1 MNSLG
6 LLKRELKT
14 LGSLDKAKIL
24 QYFFKTKPGQYG
36 AGDVFLG
43 VTVPLVRQ
51 VAKKY
56 SNLKLSEVS
65 LLLKSKFHEF
75 RLTALLILV
84 LKYEKATDL
93 KTKKEIVDFYL
104 NHSFWIN
111 NWDLVDLSVYKIL
124 GNYLL
129 TSEDK
134 DDILNRL
141 ASSSYLWERRMAIVS
156 TYAFIK
162 SGRYQETFLIS
173 KKLMKDDHDLIHKA
187 IGWMLREVGKRI
199 SKEKLEKF
207 LIKNISG
214 MPRVSL
220 RYALEHFS
228 QKDRQYFL
236 KK

>member
-199 SKEKLEKF
+199 SKEKLENF

>member
-1 MNSLG
+1 MISLE
-6 LLKRELKT
+6 LLKREVKT

-43 VTVPLVRQ
+43 ITVPLVRQ
-51 VAKKY
+51 TAKKY
-56 SNLKLSEVS
+56 VNLSLSDIS

-75 RLTALLILV
+75 RLAALLILV

-104 NHSFWIN
+104 KHSFWIN

-141 ASSSYLWERRMAIVS
+141 ANSSYLWERRMAIVS

-199 SKEKLEKF
+199 SKEKLENF

>member
-75 RLTALLILV
+75 RLAALLILV
-84 LKYEKATDL
+84 SKYEKATDL

-199 SKEKLEKF
+199 SKEKLENF

>member
-84 LKYEKATDL
+84 SKYEKATDL

-199 SKEKLEKF
+199 SKEKLENF

>member
-1 MNSLG
+1 MDSLTF
-6 LLKRELKT
+6 LKRELKA
-14 LGSLDKAKIL
+14 LGSPTKAKIL

-36 AGDVFLG
+36 AGDIFLG

-51 VAKKY
+51 IAKKY
-56 SNLKLSEVS
+56 IDLSLSKVS

-75 RLTALLILV
+75 RLVALLILV

-93 KTKKEIVDFYL
+93 KIKKELVDFYL
-104 NHSFWIN
+104 EHSSWIN

-228 QKDRQYFL
+228 KKDRQYFL

>member
-1 MNSLG
+1 MISLE

-104 NHSFWIN
+104 KHSFWIN

-141 ASSSYLWERRMAIVS
+141 ANSSYLWERRMAIVS

>member
-1 MNSLG
+1 MISLE

-43 VTVPLVRQ
+43 ITVPLVRQ
-51 VAKKY
+51 TAKKY
-56 SNLKLSEVS
+56 VNLSLSDIS

-75 RLTALLILV
+75 RLAALLILV

-104 NHSFWIN
+104 KHSFWIN

-129 TSEDK
+129 TSKDK

-141 ASSSYLWERRMAIVS
+141 ANSSYLWERRMAIVS

>member
-43 VTVPLVRQ
+43 ITVPLVRQ
-51 VAKKY
+51 TAKKY
-56 SNLKLSEVS
+56 VNLSLSDIS

-75 RLTALLILV
+75 RLAALLILV

-104 NHSFWIN
+104 KHSFWIN

-129 TSEDK
+129 TSKDK

-141 ASSSYLWERRMAIVS
+141 ANSSYLWERRMAIVS

-207 LIKNISG
+207 LIKNVNG

>member
-84 LKYEKATDL
+84 SKYEKATDL

>member
-1 MNSLG
+1 MISLE

-43 VTVPLVRQ
+43 ITVPLVRQ
-51 VAKKY
+51 TAKKY
-56 SNLKLSEVS
+56 VNLSLSDIS

-75 RLTALLILV
+75 RLAALLILV

-129 TSEDK
+129 TSKDK

-141 ASSSYLWERRMAIVS
+141 ANSSYLWERRMAIVS